1 MALIGEIRNRSW
13 LLIVLIGLAMLG
25 FIFMDMFSGDRSILS
40 GRGIDVGEVNGE
52 SIDQREFERAYG
64 ALYTGS
70 SGDAF
75 QQREQLFNYMVED
88 RLVRA
93 EAREAGVVVPAEELD
108 DLLHGTRLS
117 SIIQQRFRD
126 PQTGQINRET
136 LNSYRDAEN
145 NGTISDPNVV
155 DPSRARFWFFQKT
168 EVNKQRLQDKLASL
182 VAKAMYTPDWM
193 AEELS
198 KDQNTRVDLAFVKV
212 PYENIP
218 DAEVTLE
225 DADFETFVKTDGARL
240 RRTEEGRGVA
250 YVAFAV
256 SPTPEDTDA
265 IIAGL
270 TKDKQEWSTAKSD
283 TLFVGRKRG
292 TFPGAY
298 LTDEQL
304 PDSVRGA
311 AVGTV
316 VGPYEDNG
324 TYVITKVVDRKLV
337 PDSVRARHI
346 LLPAVQTS
354 VSLADSLIQLIE
366 SGTNT
371 FAELAQQFS
380 TDPGSA
386 AKGGDLGF
394 AGPGQMVPEFNDL
407 IFYRAEEGEVEKVVS
422 QFGLH
427 IVEVTDK
434 KFTKNQSGTRI
445 ASVSKAIEPSGD
457 TQKAIRQKA
466 ARFAQT
472 NRSVDAMRQA
482 AEADPELEFVEGILV
497 GPNDYTIG
505 QLGSGT
511 SSREIVK
518 YAFNP
523 RDGEVSPL
531 VYAFKADGAFYDGQY
546 VVAAT
551 TDEVEAGVPDWR
563 SIRTLIE
570 PEVRNRKKAA
580 MVAQAGSDLSA
591 IAARYN
597 AELDTARAV
606 NFGASFVPQLGAEP
620 KVLAKAFS
628 MPTNQVSEPIAG
640 NSGVFVIEPL
650 LRTAPESGVNAN
662 AANVRQGQ
670 SAQITSSVRNRLGY
684 ALREASEVEDNRQKY
699 Y

>member
-1 MALIGEIRNRSW
+1 MALIGEIRQRSW
-13 LLIVLIGLAMLG
+13 ILIILVGFAMLG

-40 GRGIDVGEVNGE
+40 GRGTSIGEVDGE
-52 SIDQREFERAYG
+52 SLDQREFERAYS

-88 RLVRA
+88 RIVRT
-93 EAREAGVVVPAEELD
+93 EAREAGVMVPADELD

-117 SIIQQRFRD
+117 PIIQQRFRD

-145 NGTISDPNVV
+145 NGTISDPDVV
-155 DPSRARFWFFQKT
+155 DPSRSRFWFFQKT
-168 EVNKQRLQDKLASL
+168 EVNKQRLQDKLANL

-198 KDQNTRVDLAFVKV
+198 KGQNTRVDMAFVKV

-218 DAEVTLE
+218 DSDVTLE

-240 RRTEEGRGVA
+240 KRKEAGRGVA
-250 YVAFAV
+250 YVSFAV
-256 SPTPEDTDA
+256 APTQGDTA
-265 IIAGL
+265 EIVAGL
-270 TKDKQEWSTAKSD
+270 RQTATEWANAKSD
-283 TLFVGRKRG
+283 TLFIGRKRG
-292 TFPGAY
+292 AFPGAY
-298 LTDEQL
+298 LTDEL
-304 PDSVRGA
+304 VPEAVKGA
-311 AVGTV
+311 EIGTI
-316 VGPYEDNG
+316 VGPYFENG
-324 TYVITKVVDRKLV
+324 AYTIAKVVDRKTV

-354 VSLADSLIQLIE
+354 RSLADSLIKLIND
-366 SGTNT
+366 GTNT
-371 FAELAQQFS
+371 FGELAQQFS

-386 AKGGDLGF
+386 AKGGDLDF
-394 AGPGQMVPEFNDL
+394 AGPGQMVPEFNDM
-407 IFYRAEEGEVEKVVS
+407 IFYQAETGELNKVVT

-427 IVEVTDK
+427 IIEVTDK
-434 KFTKNQSGTRI
+434 KFTKNQSGTRVATI
-445 ASVSKAIEPSGD
+445 SKAVEPSSD
-457 TQKAIRQKA
+457 TQKEVRKQA

-472 NRSVDAMRQA
+472 NRSVEAMRTA
-482 AEADPELEFVEGILV
+482 AEADASLEFVEGVLV

-511 SSREIVK
+511 PSREIVK
-518 YAFNP
+518 YAFDP

-531 VYAFKADGAFYDGQY
+531 VYAYKAEGAFFDGQY

-551 TDEVEAGVPDWR
+551 TGEVKAGIPDWK
-563 SIRTLIE
+563 SIRNLIE
-570 PEVRNRKKAA
+570 PEVRNRKKAQ
-580 MVAQAGSDLSA
+580 MVAQAGSNLGA
-591 IAARYN
+591 IASRYN
-597 AELDTARAV
+597 VELDTARAV
-606 NFGASFVPQLGAEP
+606 NFGASFVPQLGQEP

-628 MPTNQVSEPIAG
+628 MGTNQVSEPIAG

-650 LRTAPESGVNAN
+650 VRTAPEGATTN
-662 AANVRQGQ
+662 AASVRQGQ
-670 SAQITSSVRNRLGY
+670 SAQITSSVRNRLGF
-684 ALREASEVEDNRQKY
+684 ALRESRDVEDNRQQY

>member
-1 MALIGEIRNRSW
+1 MALIGEIRQRSW
-13 LLIVLIGLAMLG
+13 ILIVLIGFAMLG

-40 GRGIDVGEVNGE
+40 GRGVSVGAVDGE
-52 SIDQREFERAYG
+52 SIDQRDFERAYS

-88 RLVRA
+88 RIVRE
-93 EAREAGVVVPAEELD
+93 EAREAGVAVPDDEIG
-108 DLLHGTRLS
+108 DLLTGTRLS
-117 SIIQQRFRD
+117 PIIQQRFRD

-145 NGTISDPNVV
+145 NGTIADANVV
-155 DPSRARFWFFQKT
+155 DPSRAKFWFFQKT
-168 EVNKQRLQDKLASL
+168 EVYKQRLQDKLASL

-193 AEELS
+193 AEELG
-198 KDQNTRVDLAFVKV
+198 KGQNTRVDMAFVKV
-212 PYENIP
+212 PYESIP
-218 DAEVTLE
+218 DADVKLE

-240 RRTEEGRGVA
+240 KRKEEGRGVA
-250 YVAFAV
+250 YVAFSVA
-256 SPTPEDTDA
+256 PTAGDTA
-265 IIAGL
+265 KIVGEL
-270 TKDKQEWSTAKSD
+270 SKDKAEWASAKSD
-283 TLFVGRKRG
+283 TLFIGRKRG
-292 TFPGAY
+292 AFPGTY

-304 PDSVRGA
+304 NDTVKNAP
-311 AVGTV
+311 VGTI
-316 VGPYEDNG
+316 VGPYFDNG
-324 TYVITKVVDRKLV
+324 TYAITKVVDRMTV

-346 LLPAVQTS
+346 LLPAVATS
-354 VSLADSLIQLIE
+354 RSLADSLIQLIDA
-366 SGTNT
+366 GTNT

-407 IFYRAEEGEVEKVVS
+407 IFYRAKEGELNKVVT

-427 IVEVTDK
+427 IVEVTGK

-445 ASVSKAIEPSGD
+445 ATIAKNIEPSAE
-457 TQKAIRQKA
+457 TQKAVRQKA

-472 NRSVDAMRQA
+472 NRSIDAVRKA
-482 AEADPELEFVEGILV
+482 AEADPELEFVEGVLV
-497 GPNDYTIG
+497 GPNDYSIG
-505 QLGSGT
+505 DLGPGT

-531 VYAFKADGAFYDGQY
+531 VYAYKAPGAFYDGQY
-546 VVAAT
+546 VVAANT
-551 TDEVEAGVPDWR
+551 GDVKAGVPDWK
-563 SIRTLIE
+563 SIRNLIE

-580 MVAQAGSDLSA
+580 MVAQAGSSLSA
-591 IAARYN
+591 IASRYN
-597 AELDTARAV
+597 VELDTARAV
-606 NFGASFVPQLGAEP
+606 NFGASFVPQLGSEP

-628 MPTNQVSEPIAG
+628 MPTNKVSEPIAG

-650 LRTAPESGVNAN
+650 LRTAPESTGAN
-662 AANVRQGQ
+662 VAGVRQGQ
-670 SAQITSSVRNRLGY
+670 SAQITSSVRNRLGF
-684 ALREASEVEDNRQKY
+684 ALREASEVEDSRQKY